1 MNGTLLGALG
11 DWEMKVSTMGEAVIG
26 EGALDI
32 AVSASLL
39 ERVLTILKCQYMAA
53 SYDSG
58 DGKVQAKAMK
68 AVGGKMKTCMKELYS
83 PSIALYMP
91 CTFL

>member
-1 MNGTLLGALG
+1 MVPLTH
-11 DWEMKVSTMGEAVIG
+11 
-26 EGALDI
+26 
-32 AVSASLL
+32 LL

-68 AVGGKMKTCMKELYS
+68 AVGGKMPQEVWCVWTRDLRSSKFKLSAFFSLYLVYRMVS
-83 PSIALYMP
+83 
-91 CTFL
+91 